1 MSLFGTALADHLA
14 EVLDTSVKDVT
25 DALNSFNFGDENSK
39 TKNGKVTNNNSKK
52 ADAAKT
58 TTKNRVAKPAEKHTC
73 ERIKR
78 GSTDACGKNALR
90 SIGTGKNQKWFCGS
104 EKGGCYQAEIN
115 AAAKKETENKAIAKN
130 TKEVATK
137 ETAKSK
143 TQSAKTNEERKKVSD
158 DKSKSLVH
166 DVLKNMFVVKKTI
179 NGKEMH
185 YEKTRRLAYDNDK
198 QEFYGKLGSGGK
210 IEPMTDDDVKWVES
224 RGYTI
229 RQESNKSQAKHKS
242 RDKKEEPP
250 KKEIKTNEPTK
261 EKIKDTKKEEK
272 KVIPEAIVE
281 SADSS
286 ENEDTESDSS
296 ITLSSD
302 SELSDDELTS
312 DASSDND
319 A

>member
-1 MSLFGTALADHLA
+1 MSLFGAALADHLA
-14 EVLDTSVKDVT
+14 EVLDASVKDVT
-25 DALNSFNFGDENSK
+25 DALNSFNFSDEN
-39 TKNGKVTNNNSKK
+39 TKNGKVSNSKK
-52 ADAAKT
+52 DEKNVPNTNKNGST
-58 TTKNRVAKPAEKHTC
+58 TTKNRVAKPTEKHTC

-115 AAAKKETENKAIAKN
+115 AAAKKDTENKAIAKN

-137 ETAKSK
+137 ETVKSK
-143 TQSAKTNEERKKVSD
+143 TQTAKTNIERKKVSD

-166 DVLKNMFVVKKTI
+166 DILKNMVVVKKTI

-198 QEFYGKLGSGGK
+198 QEFYGKLGSDGK
-210 IEPMTDDDVKWVES
+210 IEPMSDDDVKWVES

-242 RDKKEEPP
+242 REKKEEP
-250 KKEIKTNEPTK
+250 KVKETKKEKEIK
-261 EKIKDTKKEEK
+261 
-272 KVIPEAIVE
+272 KVVPEAIVE
-281 SADSS
+281 SAESS
-286 ENEDTESDSS
+286 ENEVNHKDTESDNS

-312 DASSDND
+312 GASSDD
-319 A
+319 DV